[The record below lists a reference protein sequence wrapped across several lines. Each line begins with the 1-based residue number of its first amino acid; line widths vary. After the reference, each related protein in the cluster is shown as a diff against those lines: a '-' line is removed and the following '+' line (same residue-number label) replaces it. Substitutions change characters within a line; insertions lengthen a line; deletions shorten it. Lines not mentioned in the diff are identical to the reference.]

1 MGFDWEEILD
11 ADGEDLADAYEESVA
26 DASGSGEKHSDDQ

>member
-26 DASGSGEKHSDDQ
+26 DAHGAGEKRSDAE